1 MARGSLAKE
10 RVMNRIREI
19 YGNDY
24 VGTENNKIYVYE
36 DDGGE
41 RVQIAI
47 SCVCPK
53 EGLAR
58 KAAPQEKK
66 NENPNVRHLNIDEK
80 ERQEVLDLMARL
92 GL

>member
-1 MARGSLAKE
+1 MAKGSVAKQNIAHKIME
-10 RVMNRIREI
+10 L

-47 SCVCPK
+47 SFTCPK
-53 EGLAR
+53 EGLA
-58 KAAPQEKK
+58 KK
-66 NENPNVRHLNIDEK
+66 MPEEEAKNPNVRHMVFSK
-80 ERQEVLDLMARL
+80 EEEQEVKELMARL

>member
-1 MARGSLAKE
+1 MAKGSVAKE
-10 RVMNRIREI
+10 AVAHKIMEL

-24 VGTENNKIYVYE
+24 VGVENNKVYVYE

-47 SCVCPK
+47 SFTCPK
-53 EGLAR
+53 KGLER
-58 KAAPQEKK
+58 KTNDAA
-66 NENPNVRHLNIDEK
+66 NPNVRHATREEK
-80 ERQEVLDLMARL
+80 EEVLDLMERL